1 MKAKSS
7 AKQAAALAKAT
18 EAQSKSDMALVQNST
33 IVPTEEK
40 KGMSTGVKVAIG
52 LGIALA
58 VTGIVVLIVK
68 MKKK

>member
-1 MKAKSS
+1 
-7 AKQAAALAKAT
+7 
-18 EAQSKSDMALVQNST
+18 
-33 IVPTEEK
+33 
-40 KGMSTGVKVAIG
+40 MSTGVKVAIG